1 MADAPRVFLSY
12 SHDSVEHA
20 ARVLALADALC
31 DGGIDVIL
39 DRYVHPAPAEGW
51 PRWMDRNLDAA
62 QFVLMVCTATY
73 RRRVMGQ
80 EEPGKGLGVD
90 WEGNLIYNAVYHRIR
105 NNQPSGS
112 RFIPLLLPDSEPAH
126 IPGPVQGHSYYRI
139 TAFDLSDAG
148 FEALYRHLTDQPA
161 TLKPDLGALV
171 ILPPKSRPQPSPGPQ
186 PPSGGNVVGSAIG
199 TGNTV
204 NARDINVSL
213 NQGAMSPTV
222 DRIADEFRDVLRPL
236 MGDRDQRKARLDWA
250 FAGHHGLIDQISVDG
265 DTSTFLLLLFKKL
278 REYGEI
284 EVGKPAVC
292 VS

>member
-1 MADAPRVFLSY
+1 M
-12 SHDSVEHA
+12 
-20 ARVLALADALC
+20 
-31 DGGIDVIL
+31 
-39 DRYVHPAPAEGW
+39 
-51 PRWMDRNLDAA
+51 
-62 QFVLMVCTATY
+62 MVCTETY
-73 RRRVMGQ
+73 CRRAMGL
-80 EEPGKGLGVD
+80 EEPGRSLGVD
-90 WEGNLIYNAVYHRIR
+90 WEGNLIYNAIYHRIR
-105 NNQPSGS
+105 NDQPSGS
-112 RFIPLLLPDSEPAH
+112 RFIPLLLPGSEPSH
-126 IPGPVQGHSYYRI
+126 IPNPVQGHSYYRI

-148 FEALYRHLTDQPA
+148 FEALYRLLTDQPA
-161 TLKPDLGALV
+161 TLKPDFGALV
-171 ILPPKSRPQPSPGPQ
+171 ILPPKPWPPPSPGPL
-186 PPSGGNVVGSAIG
+186 PPSGGPVTHEVNVGGNVVGSAIG

-222 DRIADEFRDVLRPL
+222 GRIADEFRDVLRPL

-292 VS
+292 VLLESIKDEVGLKDRERIEEILRVYPR